1 LTYLALQQIDIMLT
15 YQIMYKAL
23 VDKDVS
29 YEGTF
34 FAAVKT
40 TGIFCRPTCTARKP
54 KKENV
59 EFYSTTKE
67 AILKGYRP
75 CKVCNP
81 LEKLG
86 ETPNYIKNILKEL
99 NDNPSLKF
107 KDWDLTQQG
116 VEPSKI
122 RRWFLKNHGITFQAY
137 QRMYRINSAF
147 KKIQNGEPVTSVAFD
162 TGYESLS
169 GFTDSFK
176 SIFGVSP
183 SNSKDKQIINI
194 TRLETPLGT
203 MFACAAEQGIC
214 LLEFTD
220 RKMLETELK
229 SLAKQLNANII
240 QGANKHFDLLRRQL
254 DEYFEGKRKEFT
266 IQLFTPG
273 TEFQQSVWKVLQT
286 IPYGSTYSYKQQA
299 IALKKPDAFRAVA
312 NANGMNRISIIIPCH
327 RVIGEDGNLIGY
339 GGGLWR
345 KKWLLDLE
353 KQNG

>member
-34 FAAVKT
+34 IAAVKT